1 MFNMSEA
8 NVIMRRG
15 KKLAVLNK
23 AGETRNEIVS
33 YCLKEFEDHARVN
46 FKSVLDR
53 LAQDKPEHYMRLF
66 QTLIRNET
74 MTETLDKEELNK
86 QTNVLVTFNG
96 GKKNLGNAA
105 D

>member
-1 MFNMSEA
+1 MSEA

-15 KKLAVLNK
+15 KKLAVLNN
-23 AGETRNEIVS
+23 AGETRNEIVK
-33 YCLKEFEDHARVN
+33 YCLKEFEEHARVN

-96 GKKNLGNAA
+96 GKKLVRY
-105 D
+105 

>member
-1 MFNMSEA
+1 MSEA

-15 KKLAVLNK
+15 KKLAVLNN
-23 AGETRNEIVS
+23 AGETRNEIVK
-33 YCLKEFEDHARVN
+33 YCLKEFEEHARVN

-96 GKKNLGNAA
+96 GKKNGNVA